1 MPVCRYSFDFK
12 FYAETKSINYTHTYE
27 IGIQPMKLKCKT
39 NQDNLFWKKL
49 DGGCNSFTIL
59 ESRHLS

>member
-1 MPVCRYSFDFK
+1 MPACRCSFDFK
-12 FYAETKSINYTHTYE
+12 SYAETKSINYTYITYYTNE
-27 IGIQPMKLKCKT
+27 IKVQNKSRKFVLK
-39 NQDNLFWKKL
+39 KKL

>member
-39 NQDNLFWKKL
+39 NQDNLF
-49 DGGCNSFTIL
+49 
-59 ESRHLS
+59 